1 MEERDE
7 GIGVMS
13 GQQQPIQE
21 ARAQEKGAFLPPLLS
36 EDTSCV
42 QPTLN
47 HHSSEPSHQ
56 DFQSL
61 PEKQPPGL
69 VMVIH
74 DTISYM
80 DSSKAKPR
88 AMHLAQRLEQ
98 SLLLSYCPETYSW
111 DSHFCIS
118 RNLFPSEAE
127 TKLIS
132 KICHD
137 LSKLFLASRIFERH
151 IGFFMIRKRWFLCIL
166 VFSTFSPIHSQ
177 TR

>member
-1 MEERDE
+1 
-7 GIGVMS
+7 
-13 GQQQPIQE
+13 
-21 ARAQEKGAFLPPLLS
+21 
-36 EDTSCV
+36 
-42 QPTLN
+42 
-47 HHSSEPSHQ
+47 
-56 DFQSL
+56 
-61 PEKQPPGL
+61 
-69 VMVIH
+69 
-74 DTISYM
+74 M

-88 AMHLAQRLEQ
+88 EMHLAQRLKQ
-98 SLLLSYCPETYSW
+98 PLLLSYCPETYSW

-137 LSKLFLASRIFERH
+137 LSKSSLASRIFERH

-177 TR
+177 TRRFRTRLWQLRSVGGALTYPQQVTLLASHRLTQLQGWSAGS